1 MKLWK
6 GEEILVYFQT
16 ACIDVLVQLL
26 LEKKEGTM
34 HVMFVSTAGKK
45 EQAQYDNNRGRVK

>member
-1 MKLWK
+1 
-6 GEEILVYFQT
+6 FQT

-34 HVMFVSTAGKK
+34 HVMFVSTAGKQ